1 MSAADQFGP
10 RVSPGIRFPWFALQ
24 VRGRYEVAA
33 ANYLRDM
40 GHEHFLP
47 VYTTRRKWS
56 DRLKEAKTPLFP
68 GYLFCRFDPER
79 RLPILKAP
87 GVIDIVGT
95 RRQLIPVEE
104 SEIVAIQRLV
114 ASGVP
119 NEPWPFLQV
128 GQKVEIECGPL
139 CGLEGVLVEFKG
151 NRRLILSVTL
161 LRRSVAVEV
170 DSAIVRPQ
178 GTSIFSSKPGLRTQT
193 QRLEASVAC

>member
-1 MSAADQFGP
+1 
-10 RVSPGIRFPWFALQ
+10 
-24 VRGRYEVAA
+24 
-33 ANYLRDM
+33 
-40 GHEHFLP
+40 

-104 SEIVAIQRLV
+104 SEIAAIQRLV

-151 NRRLILSVTL
+151 NRRLILSVSL

-170 DSAIVRPQ
+170 DSAVVRPQ
-178 GTSIFSSKPGLRTQT
+178 GTSIFSSKPGVRTQT